1 MVSSISIRL
10 YGISTINLDAK
21 LVCDIRWTSLIRNLG
36 NKLTELGNRE
46 ENKDEKWKTLVQ
58 HSKVNHS
65 RIILN
70 TYKNKFIL
78 AGV

>member
-10 YGISTINLDAK
+10 YGISTINPDAT
-21 LVCDIRWTSLIRNLG
+21 LVCDIKWTSLIRNLG

-58 HSKVNHS
+58 HPKVNHS

-70 TYKNKFIL
+70 AYKNKFVL